1 MNTTLKRQCLRP
13 GPWLYVMGNPD
24 LEWVPK
30 TEEGKKQKMEAKR
43 SIVMMVEIK
52 GLQCNGISSTEVA

>member
-1 MNTTLKRQCLRP
+1 MRP

-30 TEEGKKQKMEAKR
+30 TEEGKKKK
-43 SIVMMVEIK
+43 K
-52 GLQCNGISSTEVA
+52 NGSKAIYCHDAWNQRFAV

>member
-30 TEEGKKQKMEAKR
+30 TEEGKKKTKQ
-43 SIVMMVEIK
+43 
-52 GLQCNGISSTEVA
+52 NGSKAIYCHDGWNQRFAV

>member
-30 TEEGKKQKMEAKR
+30 TEEGKKKQ
-43 SIVMMVEIK
+43 
-52 GLQCNGISSTEVA
+52 NGSKAIYCHDGWNQRFAV

>member
-1 MNTTLKRQCLRP
+1 MRP

-30 TEEGKKQKMEAKR
+30 TEEGKKKQ
-43 SIVMMVEIK
+43 
-52 GLQCNGISSTEVA
+52 NGSKAIYCHDGWNQRFAV